1 MKITRSQARYV
12 QGIRD
17 FFAERGYSPT
27 QTELGEYLGVHRNAV
42 YNAVKALRANGV
54 LPDKRG
60 SHSISLPNLD
70 ALPNAPGASPD

>member
-17 FFAERGYSPT
+17 FFAEKGYSPT
-27 QTELGEYLGVHRNAV
+27 QTELGDFLGVHRNAV
-42 YNAVKALRANGV
+42 CNAVKALRANGV

-60 SHSISLPNLD
+60 SHAISLPDLD
-70 ALPNAPGASPD
+70 ALTNAPRVFPD